1 MTILNIIKQLSETS
15 KRTEKERILKDL
27 GDSYTSYLLKEV
39 FRLAYDPYIRFWIK
53 KIPEHSYRENTFL
66 SLDIVLFSELPRFY
80 NRQVTGN
87 EAINLLSHLLSATH
101 KDDSDLIKLIIKKD
115 LNCGVSESTINKI
128 WPNLISTFK
137 VMKCHNTI
145 EHIKYPAIIQTK
157 CDGMRCIIER
167 HPDGE
172 SYTAYSSSGRQIEFG
187 DHFNESVKV
196 YMLPSE
202 RFDGELICIDETGKH
217 LDRKTSNGIINSLLK
232 KPETFPK
239 DKLKLINFIVW
250 DIEDHTN
257 TVPYDNRFF
266 NLKER
271 FTSNRRNFKL
281 IDWKIVDD
289 ESEAIEYFQNQLS
302 MGNEGAIL
310 KNLDGTWQGKRVKH
324 QGKLKDE
331 LEAEL
336 KVVGVIPHS
345 KFPEWIGALIMETSD
360 GVKFNVGTG
369 YVFTDEFRSI
379 VDHDSLIDKI
389 YTVRFN
395 DVITNKND
403 DSYDLFLPRLVEERF
418 DKSNPDSM
426 EIILSLKHEKI

>member
-1 MTILNIIKQLSETS
+1 MTIYNIIKELSQTS
-15 KRTEKERILKDL
+15 KRTEKEAILNSNVDNF
-27 GDSYTSYLLKEV
+27 LLKEV

-53 KIPEHSYRENTFL
+53 KIPEHTYRENTFL
-66 SLDIVLFSELPRFY
+66 SLDIVLFSELPRIF

-101 KDDSDLIKLIIKKD
+101 KDDSELIKLIIKKD
-115 LNCGVSESTINKI
+115 LDCGVSESTINKI

-145 EHIKYPAIIQTK
+145 EHINYPAIIQTK

-172 SYTAYSSSGRQIEFG
+172 SYTAYSSSGRIIEFG

-232 KPETFPK
+232 KPETFPE
-239 DKLKLINFIVW
+239 DKLKLINFVVW
-250 DIEDHTN
+250 DIEDHTDN
-257 TVPYDNRFF
+257 VPYNNRFF

-271 FTSNRRNFKL
+271 FTSNQRNFKL

-336 KVVGVIPHS
+336 KVVGIIPHS
-345 KFPEWIGALIMETSD
+345 KFPELIGALIMETSD
-360 GVKFNVGTG
+360 GVKFNVGSG
-369 YVFTDEFRSI
+369 LTDELRSTL
-379 VDHDSLIDKI
+379 DHNSVIDRI

-403 DSYDLFLPRLVEERF
+403 DSYNLFLPRLIEERL
-418 DKSNPDSM
+418 DKSTPDSM
-426 EIILSLKHEKI
+426 EIILSLKTNEKI

>member
-1 MTILNIIKQLSETS
+1 MTIYNIIKELSQTS
-15 KRTEKERILKDL
+15 KRTEKEAILNSNVDNF
-27 GDSYTSYLLKEV
+27 LLKEV

-53 KIPEHSYRENTFL
+53 KIPEHTYRENTFL
-66 SLDIVLFSELPRFY
+66 SLDIVLFSELPRLF

-232 KPETFPK
+232 KPETFPE
-239 DKLKLINFIVW
+239 DKLKLINFVVW
-250 DIEDHTN
+250 DIEDHTDN
-257 TVPYDNRFF
+257 VPYNNRFF

-271 FTSNRRNFKL
+271 FTSNQRNFKL
-281 IDWKIVDD
+281 IDWKIVCY

-336 KVVGVIPHS
+336 KVVGIIPHS
-345 KFPEWIGALIMETSD
+345 KFPELIGALIMETSD
-360 GVKFNVGTG
+360 GVKFNVGSG
-369 YVFTDEFRSI
+369 LTDELRSTL
-379 VDHDSLIDKI
+379 DHNSVIDRI

-403 DSYDLFLPRLVEERF
+403 DSYNLFLPRLIEERL
-418 DKSNPDSM
+418 DKSTPDSM
-426 EIILSLKHEKI
+426 EIILSLKTNEKI

>member
-1 MTILNIIKQLSETS
+1 MTIYNIIKELSQTS
-15 KRTEKERILKDL
+15 KRTEKEAILNSNVDNF
-27 GDSYTSYLLKEV
+27 LLKEV

-53 KIPEHSYRENTFL
+53 KIPEHTYRENTFL
-66 SLDIVLFSELPRFY
+66 SLDIVLFSELPRIF

-101 KDDSDLIKLIIKKD
+101 KDDSELIKLIIKKD
-115 LNCGVSESTINKI
+115 LDCGVSESTINKI
-128 WPNLISTFK
+128 WPKLIDTFK

-145 EHIKYPAIIQTK
+145 EHINYPAIIQTK

-172 SYTAYSSSGRQIEFG
+172 SYTAYSSSGRIIEFG
-187 DHFNESVKV
+187 DHFNESVRV
-196 YMLPSE
+196 YMNPSE
-202 RFDGELICIDETGKH
+202 RFDGELICIGEDGKH

-239 DKLKLINFIVW
+239 DKLKLINFVVW

-257 TVPYDNRFF
+257 SIHYDNRFF

-271 FTSNRRNFKL
+271 FTSNQRNFKL
-281 IDWKIVDD
+281 IDWKIVWY
-289 ESEAIEYFQNQLS
+289 ESEATEYFQNQLS

-336 KVVGVIPHS
+336 KVVGIIPHS
-345 KFPEWIGALIMETSD
+345 KFPELIGVLIMETSD
-360 GVKFNVGTG
+360 GVKFNVGSG
-369 YVFTDEFRSI
+369 LTDELRSTL
-379 VDHDSLIDKI
+379 DHNNVIDRI

-403 DSYDLFLPRLVEERF
+403 DSYNLFLPRLIEERL
-418 DKSNPDSM
+418 DKSTPDSM
-426 EIILSLKHEKI
+426 EIILSLKTNEKI

>member
-1 MTILNIIKQLSETS
+1 MTIYNIIKELSQTS
-15 KRTEKERILKDL
+15 KRTEKEAILNSNVDNF
-27 GDSYTSYLLKEV
+27 LLKEV

-53 KIPEHSYRENTFL
+53 KIPEHTYRENTFL
-66 SLDIVLFSELPRFY
+66 SLDIVLFSELPRIF
-80 NRQVTGN
+80 NRQATGN

-101 KDDSDLIKLIIKKD
+101 KDDSELIKLIIKKD
-115 LNCGVSESTINKI
+115 LDCGVSESTINKI
-128 WPNLISTFK
+128 WPKLIDTFK

-145 EHIKYPAIIQTK
+145 EHINYPAIIQEK

-172 SYTAYSSSGRQIEFG
+172 SYTAYSSSGRIIEFG
-187 DHFNESVKV
+187 DHFNESVRV
-196 YMLPSE
+196 YMNPSE
-202 RFDGELICIDETGKH
+202 RFDGELICIGDDGKH

-239 DKLKLINFIVW
+239 DKLKLINFVVW

-257 TVPYDNRFF
+257 TVPYNNRFF

-271 FTSNRRNFKL
+271 FTSNQRNFKL

-360 GVKFNVGTG
+360 GVKFNVGSG
-369 YVFTDEFRSI
+369 LTDELRSTL
-379 VDHDSLIDKI
+379 DHNSVIDRI

-403 DSYDLFLPRLVEERF
+403 DSYNLFLPRLIEERL
-418 DKSNPDSM
+418 DKSTPDSM
-426 EIILSLKHEKI
+426 EIILSLKTNEKI

>member
-1 MTILNIIKQLSETS
+1 MTIYNIIKELSQTS
-15 KRTEKERILKDL
+15 KRTEKEAILNSNVDNF
-27 GDSYTSYLLKEV
+27 LLKEV

-53 KIPEHSYRENTFL
+53 KIPEHTYRENTFL
-66 SLDIVLFSELPRFY
+66 SLDIVLFSELPRIF

-101 KDDSDLIKLIIKKD
+101 KDDSELIKLIIKKD
-115 LNCGVSESTINKI
+115 LDCGVSESTINKI
-128 WPNLISTFK
+128 WPKLIDTFK

-145 EHIKYPAIIQTK
+145 EHINYPAIIQTK

-172 SYTAYSSSGRQIEFG
+172 SYTAYSSSGRIIEFG
-187 DHFNESVKV
+187 DHFNESVRV
-196 YMLPSE
+196 YMNPSE
-202 RFDGELICIDETGKH
+202 RFDGELICIGEDGKH

-239 DKLKLINFIVW
+239 DKLKLINFVVW
-250 DIEDHTN
+250 DIEDHTDN
-257 TVPYDNRFF
+257 VPYNNRFF

-271 FTSNRRNFKL
+271 FTSNQRNFKL
-281 IDWKIVDD
+281 IDWKIVWD
-289 ESEAIEYFQNQLS
+289 ESQATEYFQNQLS

-336 KVVGVIPHS
+336 KVVGIIPHS
-345 KFPEWIGALIMETSD
+345 KFPELIGALIMETSD
-360 GVKFNVGTG
+360 GVKFNVGSG
-369 YVFTDEFRSI
+369 LTDELRSTL
-379 VDHDSLIDKI
+379 DHNSVIDRI

-395 DVITNKND
+395 DVITNKSD
-403 DSYDLFLPRLVEERF
+403 DSYNLFLPRLIEERL
-418 DKSNPDSM
+418 DKSTPDSM
-426 EIILSLKHEKI
+426 EIILSLKTNEKI